1 MAGLLAWS
9 AGPVRIQ
16 GEVPLL
22 SPGEDVHPSR
32 LLAARRRTDATF
44 RDEVFELSGAE
55 RIGGMWQMLIER
67 GSDLTVEVS
76 HIEAD
81 ATRGSAHWE
90 ARYTFSATGRPVH
103 NVIDATFELRDG
115 LIVRTWTSSTSG
127 AGRGRRWARPAR
139 CSAGCPWSAA
149 RSRRPPGAASTT
161 TCPPGD
167 PTLVTFV
174 SRR

>member
-1 MAGLLAWS
+1 MTRDTTHTTN
-9 AGPVRIQ
+9 VVQ
-16 GEVPLL
+16 
-22 SPGEDVHPSR
+22 R
-32 LLAARRRTDATF
+32 LYDGFVARDGRAMQACYAPDATF

-76 HIEAD
+76 DIEAD

-115 LIVRTWTSSTSG
+115 LIVTHVDEFDFWRWSRQALGPTGALLGWSPLVRRKVQATARRSLDDYLSS
-127 AGRGRRWARPAR
+127 R
-139 CSAGCPWSAA
+139 
-149 RSRRPPGAASTT
+149 
-161 TCPPGD
+161 
-167 PTLVTFV
+167 
-174 SRR
+174 